1 MPIVLCKVFN
11 LRTNSQ
17 TNLNLRFLGHDQAV
31 RKIVSCTF
39 DANRFLSC
47 SYDKTVRSWN
57 MQHELKHEKLEHHT
71 EFVYGL
77 DLSPFEQFL
86 AVDCSWDC
94 EAKIFNYK

>member
-1 MPIVLCKVFN
+1 
-11 LRTNSQ
+11 
-17 TNLNLRFLGHDQAV
+17 
-31 RKIVSCTF
+31 
-39 DANRFLSC
+39 
-47 SYDKTVRSWN
+47 
-57 MQHELKHEKLEHHT
+57 MQHELKHDKLEHHT

>member
-1 MPIVLCKVFN
+1 MPIRIRKVFN
-11 LRTNSQ
+11 LGAISH

-31 RKIVSCTF
+31 RKIVSCPF

-57 MQHELKHEKLEHHT
+57 MHHELKHEKLEHHT

>member
-1 MPIVLCKVFN
+1 MPIRICKVFN
-11 LRTNSQ
+11 LGAISH

-31 RKIVSCTF
+31 RKIVSCPF

-57 MQHELKHEKLEHHT
+57 MHQELKHEKLEHHT

-94 EAKIFNYK
+94 EAKIFHYK

>member
-1 MPIVLCKVFN
+1 MPIRICKVFN
-11 LRTNSQ
+11 LGAISH

-31 RKIVSCTF
+31 RKIVSCPF

-57 MQHELKHEKLEHHT
+57 MHQELKHEKLEHHP